1 VTEMPYA
8 PQKKVEKRYWA
19 LVLTRNG
26 EDTIQSTVNSL
37 MDQTVSPLSIR
48 VVDDGSTDETPSV
61 LMKLKQEYGE
71 EFDFIYLPDR
81 GYDIRRV
88 VRNINVGI
96 EKLRKENGIRP
107 KYIMISGDDCFY
119 PERYA
124 EELINRMSKDERIVI
139 ASGEI
144 QGVSKPDVTPRGSGR
159 FIRTSFLDKIGGRFP
174 PYYGYEGWILQK
186 ALQLGYFVKNY
197 ADLKF
202 QHLRR
207 LGDKHKF
214 KDWGLAMKCLGYHPL
229 EVLYRCIKYP
239 LVDRR
244 VSVGYLRVLWDYF
257 IQPSVAKGD
266 PYYNFFEEDLREYIR
281 EKQKSRMI
289 EMITRFFPGAS
300 RNMTAIT
307 NKGGI
312 EPKHEFDI

>member
-1 VTEMPYA
+1 MPNASA
-8 PQKKVEKRYWA
+8 PQERATKRYWA

-26 EDTIQSTVNSL
+26 EDTIQSTVNSII
-37 MDQTVSPLSIR
+37 DQMVPPLNTCVI
-48 VVDDGSTDETPSV
+48 DDGSTDETPSI
-61 LMKLKQEYGE
+61 LMKLKQEHSE
-71 EFDFIYLPDR
+71 DFSFVSLPDR

-96 EKLRKENGIRP
+96 ETQRKKNDIRP
-107 KYIMISGDDCFY
+107 EYILISGDDCFY
-119 PERYA
+119 PKEYT
-124 EELINRMSKDERIVI
+124 EELINRMSEDERIVI

-144 QGVSKPDVTPRGSGR
+144 QGVHKPDVTPRGSGR
-159 FIRTSFLDKIGGRFP
+159 FIRASFLDKIGGCFP

-186 ALQLGYFVKNY
+186 ALQLGYSVKNY

-207 LGDKHKF
+207 LGDKHGF

-239 LVDRR
+239 LIDRR

-257 IQPSVAKGD
+257 IQPSVAKDD
-266 PYYNFFEEDLREYIR
+266 PYYHFFKEDLREYIK
-281 EKQKSRMI
+281 EKQRGRVISR
-289 EMITRFFPGAS
+289 ITRSFSDAS
-300 RNMTAIT
+300 QKMTTRT
-307 NKGGI
+307 NKEGI
-312 EPKHEFDI
+312 ESEL